1 MSCKFSYNAHTINT
15 HSIIIFKMALCYT
28 RCIDGGTRK
37 IMYLSC
43 STNNLA
49 CTVLS
54 LFHDAVSR
62 HGLPL
67 RVRADQGIE
76 NVDVARYMFSHPAR
90 APVRGSFITGRSV
103 HNQRIER
110 FWHDLYLGSTYI
122 YYAVFYYL
130 EEQEYLNPVNEIHL
144 YCFHYVFIPRI
155 NQHIQKFVDG
165 WDNHP
170 ISSERNLT
178 PNQLWIMGLH
188 KAQSQTDIFEPD
200 DDRHQVR
207 YVRSVI

>member
-1 MSCKFSYNAHTINT
+1 MIHG
-15 HSIIIFKMALCYT
+15 
-28 RCIDGGTRK
+28 CIDGGTRK

-43 STNNLA
+43 CTNNLA

-54 LFHDAVSR
+54 LFREAVSQ

-76 NVDVARYMFSHPAR
+76 NVDVARFMFSHPSR
-90 APVRGSFITGRSV
+90 TTVRGSFISGRSV

-110 FWHDLYLGSTYI
+110 FWRDLFLGCTYI
-122 YYAVFYYL
+122 YYSIFCYL
-130 EEQEYLNPVNEIHL
+130 EEQGYLNPVNEIHL
-144 YCFHYVFIPRI
+144 FCLHYVFLPRI
-155 NQHIQKFVDG
+155 NQHMHMFVDG

-170 ISSERNLT
+170 ISSEGNAT

-188 KAQSQTDIFEPD
+188 RAQLQTNRHEADTDE
-200 DDRHQVR
+200 HQVL
-207 YVRSVI
+207 YNSLDYYA